1 MATKKAEEA
10 LQNLKEG
17 NLRFLNSLKMTRK
30 GVSVRKVSVKTGE
43 KPEPLAA
50 VVGCSDSRVSPEI
63 IFDAKIGDL
72 FVVRTAGNTITPE
85 VLGSIELAV
94 EYFDIPLIVVL
105 GHEDCAAVRI
115 ALENEELKTES
126 MNALISA
133 VKLGIEKYRNRTD
146 LSSSERRQAE
156 IENVRYAI
164 AKIRQS
170 PLIEQALSN
179 DKLTVVGAI
188 YRLTTG
194 KVEWL
199 D

>member
-1 MATKKAEEA
+1 MANKKAEEA

-17 NLRFLNSLKMTRK
+17 NLRFLNSVKMTGK
-30 GVSVRKVSVKTGE
+30 GVSARKVSVKTGE

-63 IFDAKIGDL
+63 IFNVKIGDL
-72 FVVRTAGNTITPE
+72 FVVRTAGNAITPE

-94 EYFDIPLIVVL
+94 EYLNIPLIVVL

-115 ALENEELKTES
+115 ALENGELKTES

-133 VKLGIEKYRNRTD
+133 VKPGVEKYRNRTD
-146 LSSSERRQAE
+146 VSNSERRQAE

-164 AKIRQS
+164 AKIKQS
-170 PLIEQALSN
+170 PLIEQELNN
-179 DKLTVVGAI
+179 DKLTVVGAL
-188 YRLTTG
+188 YKLTTG
-194 KVEWL
+194 TVEWL